1 MRLGL
6 AVLILYCRDC
16 QVGDAAHL
24 HTERALSCVRG
35 SQTFDRSSQ
44 LHYLSGFALKSE
56 VQVRNLFS
64 QTLETFLRHQHLQK

>member
-16 QVGDAAHL
+16 QVDDAAHL
-24 HTERALSCVRG
+24 RTERALSCVRG
-35 SQTFDRSSQ
+35 SQTFDRSSR

-64 QTLETFLRHQHLQK
+64 QTL

>member
-16 QVGDAAHL
+16 QVDDAAHL

-44 LHYLSGFALKSE
+44 LHYLSGFALKLKSKSE
-56 VQVRNLFS
+56 IFS
-64 QTLETFLRHQHLQK
+64 LRHCRCF